1 MSTTLSSLSE
11 QTHSGREQIKHARF
25 GLSAFSSQPQVWALV
40 VLAEPIDPERAEPID
55 PKQLSPSSQGQEGK
69 LPNRGTLARNFGGF
83 VNPLS
88 YGTVKR
94 HRKER

>member
-11 QTHSGREQIKHARF
+11 QTTHSGREQIK
-25 GLSAFSSQPQVWALV
+25 QVWALV
-40 VLAEPIDPERAEPID
+40 VLAEPIDPERAEPIN
-55 PKQLSPSSQGQEGK
+55 PERLNPSNQSEKGK

-88 YGTVKR
+88 YGTVSICMKNGTIQL
-94 HRKER
+94 ELELDLT

>member
-11 QTHSGREQIKHARF
+11 QTTHSGREQIK
-25 GLSAFSSQPQVWALV
+25 QVWALV

-69 LPNRGTLARNFGGF
+69 LPNRGTLEFTLARNFGGF

>member
-11 QTHSGREQIKHARF
+11 QTTHSGREQIK
-25 GLSAFSSQPQVWALV
+25 QVWALV
-40 VLAEPIDPERAEPID
+40 VLAEPIDPERAEPIN
-55 PKQLSPSSQGQEGK
+55 PRAAEGK

-94 HRKER
+94 HREER

>member
-40 VLAEPIDPERAEPID
+40 VLAEPIAPIELR
-55 PKQLSPSSQGQEGK
+55 PLC
-69 LPNRGTLARNFGGF
+69 ARVFGGF
-83 VNPLS
+83 DNPS
-88 YGTVKR
+88 RSEQRDSV
-94 HRKER
+94 HV